1 MKLETAEIKLSV
13 NDILEKGKEFGK
25 KGAKIIKKEEQDTNT
40 KEMKKLK
47 KKDKD
52 IEV

>member
-13 NDILEKGKEFGK
+13 NDILEKGKEIGK
-25 KGAKIIKKEEQDTNT
+25 IGASKIIKKEGESKS